1 MNPAEQRLIG
11 QSNANDLLEDVVVD
25 AVVAVANHWATV
37 RSWRPSREGTIAN
50 VVLCKERRTGPVR

>member
-25 AVVAVANHWATV
+25 AVVAVANH
-37 RSWRPSREGTIAN
+37 
-50 VVLCKERRTGPVR
+50 

>member
-37 RSWRPSREGTIAN
+37 RSWRPSREGTIA
-50 VVLCKERRTGPVR
+50 KRGAA